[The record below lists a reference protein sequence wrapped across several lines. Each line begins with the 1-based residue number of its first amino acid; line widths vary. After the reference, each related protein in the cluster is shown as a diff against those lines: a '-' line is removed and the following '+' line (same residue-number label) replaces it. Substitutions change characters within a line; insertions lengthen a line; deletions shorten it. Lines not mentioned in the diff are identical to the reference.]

1 MSIKFFLSRKRRLCG
16 GILPSQSELQLAQ
29 LGQTLPS
36 DGRSANTRS
45 RGEPNSVGKVTR
57 FRSGPEAVIA
67 LSQISVGWDAG
78 RSPISERR
86 SVIVFVIQSDA
97 AAACLA
103 EIALHRHPRSHFYFD
118 HHLARLRGQPL
129 RCPDID
135 RFDRL
140 KNSTSLTRLGAT
152 CSTDNEHH
160 QHHKKFGS
168 QNSRSVSII
177 SPSSGSGGAPCRAS
191 TET

>member
-1 MSIKFFLSRKRRLCG
+1 MTR
-16 GILPSQSELQLAQ
+16 
-29 LGQTLPS
+29 LGQLEPS
-36 DGRSANTRS
+36 VRPCANDADA
-45 RGEPNSVGKVTR
+45 
-57 FRSGPEAVIA
+57 PEAVIA

-78 RSPISERR
+78 RSLISERR

-135 RFDRL
+135 TFRDVFAATDRVL
-140 KNSTSLTRLGAT
+140 LDALPPAAG
-152 CSTDNEHH
+152 
-160 QHHKKFGS
+160 
-168 QNSRSVSII
+168 
-177 SPSSGSGGAPCRAS
+177 
-191 TET
+191 

>member
-1 MSIKFFLSRKRRLCG
+1 MASSIASLLRTNGRVGPLISRRRRGTSVRQLTCRSKFFLSRKRRLCG
-16 GILPSQSELQLAQ
+16 GILPSQSELPLAQ
-29 LGQTLPS
+29 LGHTLPS

-103 EIALHRHPRSHFYFD
+103 EIALHRHPRSHFDFD
-118 HHLARLRGQPL
+118 HHLARLRGQ
-129 RCPDID
+129 
-135 RFDRL
+135 
-140 KNSTSLTRLGAT
+140 
-152 CSTDNEHH
+152 
-160 QHHKKFGS
+160 
-168 QNSRSVSII
+168 
-177 SPSSGSGGAPCRAS
+177 
-191 TET
+191 TELQ